1 MMSSFYD
8 EIVFFFKI
16 GFLRVKN
23 EVKLEFEVNWLWYVV
38 YSSVL
43 VLSLTPVMVDVSFI
57 MLHVFIMFINSNYQ
71 IFENVPI

>member
-16 GFLRVKN
+16 RFLRVKN
-23 EVKLEFEVNWLWYVV
+23 EIKLEFEVNWLWYVV

>member
-16 GFLRVKN
+16 RFLRVKN
-23 EVKLEFEVNWLWYVV
+23 EIKLEFEVNWLWYVV

-43 VLSLTPVMVDVSFI
+43 ALSLTPVMVDVSFI